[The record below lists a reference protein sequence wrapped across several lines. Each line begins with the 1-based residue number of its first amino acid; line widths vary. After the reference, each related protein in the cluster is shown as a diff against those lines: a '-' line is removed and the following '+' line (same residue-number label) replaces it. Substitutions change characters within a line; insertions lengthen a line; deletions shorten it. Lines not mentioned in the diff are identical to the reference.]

1 MGDIFGAG
9 ICGFCLYFF
18 GRKKNLIYTT
28 LLFLV
33 PQLVFV
39 ADLHPLIDFTG
50 IVALYFANRFLI
62 VTLSVYVA
70 EVVEPRFRAPFLGI
84 YFVGMTFGH
93 MAGNFLPS
101 TSKVPI
107 VGCFSLTITALVL
120 AFLSP
125 ESPYYMALKRRREE
139 AEDLFDML
147 RVGTGNLNESNALF
161 NKADADRRIRCRG
174 IISQVYQRTFIVP
187 ISIIFFMLLANNDM
201 CYIIQPVLD
210 ELMDE
215 QGTKSMEEE
224 EPAPGTSKF
233 NAIFLLHN
241 IFPVAGSAAFLALTL
256 KFGRRI
262 MFVASIGL
270 SLLIFPMLHLSK
282 AMGDVPKVIYTMCF
296 LFAYMGSKQMTR
308 IVSSEVGIRRSELG
322 E

>member
-1 MGDIFGAG
+1 MVGDLFGAC
-9 ICGFCLYFF
+9 ICGFCLYFY

-39 ADLHPLIDFTG
+39 SDLHPIIDFTG

-70 EVVEPRFRAPFLGI
+70 EVAEPRWRAPFFGI
-84 YFVGMTFGH
+84 YFIGMALGH

-125 ESPYYMALKRRREE
+125 ESPYYMALKRRRVE

-147 RVGTGNLNESNALF
+147 RVGAGDVNESNILF
-161 NKADADRRIRCRG
+161 NKADSDRRIRCNG
-174 IISQVYQRTFIVP
+174 IIPQVKDWYR
-187 ISIIFFMLLANNDM
+187 ISIFF
-201 CYIIQPVLD
+201 
-210 ELMDE
+210 
-215 QGTKSMEEE
+215 
-224 EPAPGTSKF
+224 
-233 NAIFLLHN
+233 
-241 IFPVAGSAAFLALTL
+241 
-256 KFGRRI
+256 R
-262 MFVASIGL
+262 
-270 SLLIFPMLHLSK
+270 
-282 AMGDVPKVIYTMCF
+282 
-296 LFAYMGSKQMTR
+296 
-308 IVSSEVGIRRSELG
+308 
-322 E
+322 